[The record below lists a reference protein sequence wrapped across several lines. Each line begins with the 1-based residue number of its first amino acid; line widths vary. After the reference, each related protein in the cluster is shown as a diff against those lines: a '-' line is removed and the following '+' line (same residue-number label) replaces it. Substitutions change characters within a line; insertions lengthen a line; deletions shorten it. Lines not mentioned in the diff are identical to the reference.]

1 MDNAS
6 SKSFCPDCG
15 TRNRPGAA
23 YCPTCGKGIT
33 RLCPS
38 CAAVLKAGS
47 RFCAVCGLNLTAA
60 AAPSRTPYSA
70 PGSSYEPSPQGRY
83 SADGAWWWNG
93 TQWVDAQGSAPL
105 AATAATAAA
114 TTAAPGPQ
122 AARGKG
128 GHGRQLLMLAVLA
141 GAGLGAYGTMLVMN
155 APAEIQLSGR
165 AFVSTPL
172 TAATVNVYEMR
183 SDGQP
188 GPLLATATTDEDGY
202 YSASVR
208 RSPSSSLL
216 VMTSGGTYIYGQ
228 GTPQAGP
235 SDQLKTVL
243 RPGGDHATLTPLTT
257 LAAARVSA
265 LAASGKPLDASIEV
279 SYAAVARQFN
289 LETVTDID
297 PALVSDPEDV
307 QVADRTARQ
316 YGLILV
322 GFDAVANALGV
333 TPFVLAGAV
342 AQDLSDGTLDGKNGA
357 TPVLIDKRVSLPAD
371 AATARLQEAIN
382 AFAASPGNLT
392 HLPAPQISLE
402 APQIDL
408 NTGGLAY
415 VSPNVLPAWID
426 GRAGKVTISG
436 KGGTLPYTCELAS
449 GELPKGFSLSKDCT
463 ISGNGTPVL
472 GTSTMLITT
481 PFTVRMSD
489 ASQPPQSVSFDLRI
503 TILAKSPVIAVSSGT
518 CPQAGKAC
526 SVTVASATGG
536 TPPYYYKSDS
546 FANGSPPLGMIV
558 NLKGALTG
566 KPARAGTY
574 TVGVCVVDLVGASDC
589 AATKVTVG
597 DGSSAAPTKNNLP
610 AGFPTDLP
618 SGTYKFSVCIDIPGA
633 AAYSSCVDAGTYV
646 MSGDAGAFAQT
657 VSQTADAIRSGCSC
671 SVRYS
676 TFNGAYFDFV
686 ITDTNTGTVT
696 RIRITKVG

>member
-15 TRNRPGAA
+15 TKNRPGVAF
-23 YCPTCGKGIT
+23 CSGCGKSFA

-38 CAAVLKAGS
+38 CGAVLKATF
-47 RFCAVCGLNLTAA
+47 RFCDVCGHNLTAA
-60 AAPSRTPYSA
+60 GVPTPTSTSA
-70 PGSSYEPSPQGRY
+70 PVPSPAPSPQGQY
-83 SADGAWWWNG
+83 PTDGAWRWDG
-93 TQWVDAQGSAPL
+93 TQWVSAQGPTVL
-105 AATAATAAA
+105 ASTAAA
-114 TTAAPGPQ
+114 PEPPATKGK
-122 AARGKG
+122 RGW
-128 GHGRQLLMLAVLA
+128 GRKFLALAVVFA
-141 GAGLGAYGTMLVMN
+141 AGLALFGFYGLFIAD
-155 APAEIQLSGR
+155 APVEIQLSGGAYLAR
-165 AFVSTPL
+165 PL
-172 TAATVNVYEMR
+172 TESTVKVYEMK

-188 GPLLATATTDEDGY
+188 GALLATTVTDKDGHY
-202 YSASVR
+202 AASVLR
-208 RSPSSSLL
+208 HPSSWLL
-216 VMTSGGTYIYGQ
+216 VITSGGRYIDEISQ
-228 GTPQAGP
+228 DPLSAGP
-235 SDQLKTVL
+235 NNSLKTIL
-243 RPGGDHATLTPLTT
+243 RPGSNYASLTPLTT
-257 LAAARVSA
+257 FAAARASS
-265 LAASGKPLDASIEV
+265 LAASGKPLRDSFEV
-279 SYAAVARQFN
+279 SYAAVARQYS
-289 LETVTDID
+289 LEAITDID
-297 PALVSDPEDV
+297 PAIADDPQDV
-307 QVADRTARQ
+307 QLSGRTARQ
-316 YGLILV
+316 YGLILA
-322 GFDAVANALGV
+322 GLDEEANTLGV
-333 TPFVLAGAV
+333 TDFALSDAV
-342 AQDLSDGTLDGKNGA
+342 AQDISDGTLDGKAGA
-357 TPVLIDKRVSLPAD
+357 TPILINKTIPLPAG
-371 AATARLQEAIN
+371 ATTALLQEAIN
-382 AFAASPGNLT
+382 TFAASPGNVT
-392 HLPAPQISLE
+392 HLPAPQISLQV
-402 APQIDL
+402 PQIDL
-408 NTGGLAY
+408 NTGGLSY
-415 VSPNVLPAWID
+415 VSPKVLPAWID
-426 GRAGKVTISG
+426 GHAATVPISG
-436 KGGTLPYTCELAS
+436 SGGTLPYTCELAS
-449 GELPKGFSLSKDCT
+449 GELPNGFSLSKDCT
-463 ISGNGTPVL
+463 ISGNGTLVL

-489 ASQPPQSVSFDLRI
+489 ASQPPQSVGFDLRI

-558 NLKGALTG
+558 NLKGVLTG